1 MGLFD
6 SYYKNDKPTF
16 KRSVLEGRARLGP
29 ELATECERAYWEKV
43 YWAERTWGMS
53 NDELEVY
60 LQPRLGQVV
69 DPYPGSN
76 EEMVH

>member
-6 SYYKNDKPTF
+6 SHYKNDKVTF
-16 KRSVLEGRARLGP
+16 RRLVLEGRAQLGP
-29 ELATECERAYWEKV
+29 ELATDCERAYWEKV

-60 LQPRLGQVV
+60 LEPRRGQILE
-69 DPYPGSN
+69 PYYGGTDTL
-76 EEMVH
+76 H

>member
-6 SYYKNDKPTF
+6 EQVTF
-16 KRSVLEGRARLGP
+16 RRLVLEGRAQLGP

-53 NDELEVY
+53 DQQLLEY
-60 LQPRLGQVV
+60 LQTGNRVAHLIDASV
-69 DPYPGSN
+69 DG
-76 EEMVH
+76 EETLH